1 MTDHAGDF
9 GAFMRLRERA
19 AAAYVDGDGEPVDA
33 LATDTAPASF
43 FGPDG
48 GVVADPAA
56 IRSAYRA
63 GAEMFAGG
71 GESRLEVLDARASG
85 DVAYWCG
92 IQHATVRL
100 AADGSTVEMPLR
112 ITEIFRR
119 ENSTWRLVHRHAD
132 QLRPADE
139 DS

>member
-1 MTDHAGDF
+1 MTGQADDF
-9 GAFMRLRERA
+9 RAFMKLREKA
-19 AAAYVDGDGEPVDA
+19 ASAYVNGDGGPVDA

-48 GVVADPAA
+48 GMAADPAA
-56 IRSAYRA
+56 IRAAYRSGA
-63 GAEMFAGG
+63 GMFAPG

-92 IQHATVRL
+92 IQRATVRL
-100 AADGSTVEMPLR
+100 ASDGSQVEMALR

-119 ENSTWRLVHRHAD
+119 EGSAWRLVHRHAD
-132 QLRPADE
+132 PLRVT
-139 DS
+139 S